1 MKKLV
6 LIMTGALVLFASSC
20 KKEKTT
26 TELLQAGAWKMTAGV
41 ATNGATTVDFYTTT
55 MQACEK
61 DDLYTFKPDNT
72 LFVSEGASKCNSTDP
87 DTYTYGTYSVV
98 GDSLSINDGSSAV
111 SFKIVSIDA
120 SQLKLSTG
128 DGTTVTNYTYSH

>member
-61 DDLYTFKPDNT
+61 DDLYTFKTDNT
-72 LFVSEGASKCNSTDP
+72 LFVSEGASKCNTTDP
-87 DTYTYGTYSVV
+87 DTYTYGTYTVA
-98 GDSLSINDGSSAV
+98 GDSITLNDSS
-111 SFKIVSIDA
+111 STISLKIVSIDA
-120 SQLKLSTG
+120 SQLKLSMTSG
-128 DGTTVTNYTYSH
+128 STVTNYTYSH

>member
-61 DDLYTFKPDNT
+61 DDLYTFKTDNS
-72 LFVSEGASKCNSTDP
+72 LSVSEGASKCNSTDP

-98 GDSLSINDGSSAV
+98 GDSLSLNDGTSTT

-120 SQLKLSTG
+120 SQLKLSNTS
-128 DGTTVTNYTYSH
+128 GTTVTNYTYSH

>member
-26 TELLQAGAWKMTAGV
+26 TELLQAGAWKMTAGT
-41 ATNGATTVDFYTTT
+41 ATNGASSLDFYAT
-55 MQACEK
+55 MPTCSK
-61 DDLYTFKPDNT
+61 DDLYTFKTDNS
-72 LFVSEGASKCNSTDP
+72 LFVSEGASKCNSSDP

-98 GDSLSINDGSSAV
+98 GDSLAINDSSTV
-111 SFKIVSIDA
+111 VKFKIVSLDA